1 MTSAESLPSHS
12 LPASKLSEIATAYDW
27 PVEVTPDWAWGGS
40 TGRGARVC
48 VLDSGIERGHPMVG
62 ELEQAVA
69 VERDAEG
76 SITVFEDDRGDLF
89 GHGTAVAGI
98 VRSLAP
104 DAAITSVRVLGEANR
119 GSGEVMMTGL
129 RWAIDHGF
137 HVINMSLSTTKR
149 ELLAVLHEL
158 TDAAYFQRS
167 AVVAAAHN
175 MALESYPWRFSSV
188 LSVGTHEVDDP
199 MCFYYNPA
207 PPVEFYARGLEIE
220 LAWLGGGTLRASGN
234 SFAAAHITAI
244 AALVLAKH
252 PQMTPFELKSVLR
265 FTAANAVG
273 AAA

>member
-1 MTSAESLPSHS
+1 VTSAESLPSHS

-27 PVEVTPDWAWGGS
+27 PVEITPDWAWGGS

-48 VLDSGIERGHPMVG
+48 VLDSGIERGHSMVG
-62 ELEQAVA
+62 ELEQSVA

-76 SITVFEDDRGDLF
+76 SIRVFEDDRGDLF

-104 DAAITSVRVLGEANR
+104 DVAITSVRVLGEANR

-129 RWAIDHGF
+129 RWAVDHGF
-137 HVINMSLSTTKR
+137 DVINMSLSTTKR
-149 ELLAVLHEL
+149 DLLAVLHEL
-158 TDAAYFQRS
+158 TDAAYFRRS

-220 LAWLGGGTLRASGN
+220 LAWRDGGTLRASGN
-234 SFAAAHITAI
+234 SFAAAHISAI